1 MLPLVLDPDHIR
13 VGLIGQGAG
22 HDRRAA
28 LLADSGVD
36 TMVLPEKPSDAALK
50 PLTVLFVAG
59 LAADAAR
66 DLAARARALG
76 VLVNVE
82 DVPTLCDFHV
92 PARVRRGDLLLTV
105 STGGKVPGL
114 ARVLRE
120 WLAGHFGPEW
130 TGRLNDLAGAR
141 ARWRAE
147 GLPPDRVLGNVREQL
162 AQMGWS

>member
-1 MLPLVLDPDHIR
+1 MLPLVLDPHHIR
-13 VGLIGQGAG
+13 AGLLGRGAG
-22 HDRRAA
+22 RDRRAA
-28 LLADSGVD
+28 LLADSGVNA
-36 TMVLPEKPSDAALK
+36 VLLPERPSDMALK

-59 LAADAAR
+59 LEEGAAR

-82 DVPTLCDFHV
+82 DKPGLCDFHV
-92 PARVRRGDLLLTV
+92 PARVRRGDLLFTV
-105 STGGKVPGL
+105 STGGRAPGL

-130 TGRLNDLAGAR
+130 MGHMDDLARAR
-141 ARWRAE
+141 ARWRAD
-147 GLPPDRVLGNVREQL
+147 GLSSDRVLGNVREQL